1 MDRRLT
7 DTVEDYLKVIYDLSV
22 DNKRV
27 GTGQI
32 AEILNVA
39 PASVTDMFQRLANE
53 DPPLLNYVK
62 HQGVALTEDGRKAAL
77 ETIRHHRLLELFLH
91 EILGYSWDEVH
102 AEAERLEHVISEEFE
117 ERVAAVLGNP
127 ERGLHGKPIPSRNLE
142 MPDHD
147 TCVLQELRPGQAGEV
162 HCVND
167 DDPGLL
173 RYLESRG
180 LVPGASFEIIDYS
193 PYDENLHL
201 TIIGEDEVIV
211 LGANVTAQI
220 QVEALGS
227 VVKKE

>member
-162 HCVND
+162 NCVND